1 MNLSVEKH
9 HFVGYAVRTTPPAH
23 RTCSQTH
30 RTNASY
36 DGIPKGGVMPDYYDL
51 GTYSR
56 PIGTQSEEAQRWFN
70 RGLIWCYG
78 YNHEESIRCF
88 QKAAEHDPGCAM
100 AYWGIAYASGCN
112 YNKAWEAFRE
122 DELEQAF
129 PAIDAALQKALAH
142 STSASP
148 LEQALIAALTRRYPA
163 DRNDPHAFSAW
174 NDGYAA
180 AMRQVYERFPDD
192 LDVSTL
198 FAEALINRTPWKLW
212 DLPSGQPAEGADTL
226 EAVAVVEKALQ
237 RIETDGLEAH
247 PGLLH
252 MYIHILEMSPHP
264 ERALPASDA
273 LRDLV
278 PDAGHLCH
286 MPSHIDVLCGRY
298 QQAVIAN
305 SKAIQADQK
314 YLEREGPLNFYT
326 LYRCHDYHFKLYAAM
341 FLGQSQAALDAA
353 NQMVTTISEELLR
366 VELPPMADWL
376 EGFVSMRLHVY
387 VRFGLW
393 DEILAEPLPQDSG
406 LYCVTT
412 AMLHYAKGIA
422 LAVKA
427 QIEAAEAE
435 QLKFVEAMRNIPET
449 RYVFNNRCIDIL
461 AVAAEMLSGEIEYRK
476 GHFEQAFAHL
486 RRSVELDDHLPYDE
500 PWGWMQPARH
510 ALGALLLEQGRVAEA
525 EQVYRD
531 DLGFNT
537 TLSRASQHPEN
548 VWSLQGY
555 VECLHKLH
563 KHHEAM
569 QMEERLE
576 QAKAWA
582 DVPIQA
588 SCFCRLEV

>member
-1 MNLSVEKH
+1 
-9 HFVGYAVRTTPPAH
+9 
-23 RTCSQTH
+23 
-30 RTNASY
+30 
-36 DGIPKGGVMPDYYDL
+36 MPEYYDL
-51 GTYSR
+51 GRYTRS
-56 PIGTQSEEAQRWFN
+56 ISTQSEEAQRWFD

-78 YNHEESIRCF
+78 YNHEESVRCF
-88 QKAAEHDPGCAM
+88 QKAAELDPSCAM

-122 DELEQAF
+122 DELELAF
-129 PAIDAALQKALAH
+129 PAIDAAIQKAVAY
-142 STSASP
+142 SKSASS
-148 LEQALIAALTRRYPA
+148 LERALIEALTHRYPSS
-163 DRNDPHAFSAW
+163 RHDPYAFSAW

-180 AMRQVYERFPDD
+180 AMRKAYAAFPDD

-198 FAEALINRTPWKLW
+198 LAEALINRTPWKLW
-212 DLPSGQPAEGADTL
+212 DLKSGQPALGADTL
-226 EAVAVVEKALQ
+226 EAVEVLEKALHQ
-237 RIETDGLEAH
+237 VERGGLEPH

-252 MYIHILEMSPHP
+252 MYIHTMEMSPYP
-264 ERALPASDA
+264 ERALQASDT

-278 PDAGHLCH
+278 PEAGHLRH

-298 QQAVIAN
+298 REAVMAN
-305 SKAIQADQK
+305 SKAIEADEK
-314 YLEREGPLNFYT
+314 YLGREGPLNFYT

-341 FLGQSQAALDAA
+341 FLGQSQVALEAAS
-353 NQMVTTISEELLR
+353 QMVATIPEELLR
-366 VELPPMADWL
+366 IELPPMADWL
-376 EGFVSMRLHVY
+376 EGFIPMKLHIY
-387 VRFGLW
+387 IRFGLW
-393 DEILAEPLPQDSG
+393 EEILAEPLPQDRD

-412 AMLHYAKGIA
+412 AMLHYARGIA
-422 LAVKA
+422 LAVKG

-435 QLKFVEAMRNIPET
+435 KQKFAQAVTKIPET
-449 RYVFNNRCIDIL
+449 RYVFNNKCADIL
-461 AVAAEMLSGEIEYRK
+461 AIAAEMLKGEIEYRK
-476 GHFEQAFAHL
+476 GNFEQAFAHL
-486 RRSVELDDHLPYDE
+486 RRSVELDDSLPYDE

-531 DLGFNT
+531 DLGLNT

-563 KHHEAM
+563 KHHEAAE
-569 QMEERLE
+569 MEKRLE

>member
-1 MNLSVEKH
+1 
-9 HFVGYAVRTTPPAH
+9 
-23 RTCSQTH
+23 
-30 RTNASY
+30 
-36 DGIPKGGVMPDYYDL
+36 MPDDYDL

-56 PIGTQSEEAQRWFN
+56 SIRTQSEEAQRWFD

-78 YNHEESIRCF
+78 YNHEESVRCF
-88 QKAAEHDPGCAM
+88 QKAAELDPSCAM

-122 DELEQAF
+122 DELEKAF
-129 PAIDAALQKALAH
+129 PAIDAALQKAVVHAK
-142 STSASP
+142 SGSP
-148 LEQALIAALTRRYPA
+148 IEQALIEALTQRYPA
-163 DRNDPHAFSAW
+163 ERSDPYAFSAW

-180 AMRQVYERFPDD
+180 AMRQVYARFPDD
-192 LDVSTL
+192 PDVSTL

-212 DLPSGQPAEGADTL
+212 DLKSGQPASGADTL
-226 EAVAVVEKALQ
+226 EAVTVLETALQ
-237 RIETDGLEAH
+237 RIQSDGLEPH

-252 MYIHILEMSPHP
+252 MYIHTVEMSPDP
-264 ERALPASDA
+264 ERALAASDA

-298 QQAVIAN
+298 REGVIAN
-305 SKAIQADQK
+305 SKAIEADQK
-314 YLEREGPLNFYT
+314 YLERQGPLNFYT

-341 FLGQSQAALDAA
+341 FLGQSQAALEAA
-353 NQMVTTISEELLR
+353 SQMVATIPEELLR

-376 EGFVSMRLHVY
+376 EGFIPMRLHVY
-387 VRFGLW
+387 IRFGLW
-393 DEILAEPLPQDSG
+393 EEILAEPLPLDRD

-412 AMLHYAKGIA
+412 AMLHYARGIA
-422 LAVKA
+422 LAVKG

-435 QLKFVEAMRNIPET
+435 RQKFTQAVTKIPET
-449 RYVFNNRCIDIL
+449 RYVFNNKCTDIL
-461 AVAAEMLSGEIEYRK
+461 AIATQMLSGEIEYRK
-476 GHFEQAFAHL
+476 GNFEQAFAHL
-486 RRSVELDDHLPYDE
+486 RRSVELDDGLPYDE

-525 EQVYRD
+525 EQVYCD
-531 DLGFNT
+531 DLGLNT

-569 QMEERLE
+569 QMEKRLE
-576 QAKAWA
+576 LARAWA

-588 SCFCRLEV
+588 SCFCRLEVSQP